1 MFKPTQGYSA
11 LTLLEQGFNF
21 DHTKALLRL
30 LRNRGVL
37 AALPVAEKEQLAAWL
52 AGRQLYAS
60 ATYFFQVTG
69 LRRCGA

>member
-1 MFKPTQGYSA
+1 LPQGYST

-52 AGRQLYAS
+52 AGRQLYGS
-60 ATYFFQVTG
+60 ATYFVQIAG
-69 LRRCGA
+69 LRK